1 MNNALATQEAPLPS
15 APSLVTKIAAR
26 YGVDANKLL
35 TTLKATAFRQKPGVE
50 ITNEQMMALMV
61 VADQYQLNPFTKEIY
76 AFEDRGAI
84 VPIVSVDGWSR
95 IINSHSDLDGVEF
108 RYSDAVTI
116 PQGGKPC
123 PEWCEAVIHHKG
135 RSRPTVVR
143 EYLDEVYR
151 PPFNGGRPGPWQTH
165 TKRFL
170 RHKALI
176 QASRVAFGFCG
187 IYDQDEGER
196 IIEGTSARVQATSA
210 DVADLGAKLRERS
223 QQITHEP
230 QIVEVEV
237 EPAEP
242 AEPVAAESAEPMAW
256 VCSECLVRNSDDEQA
271 CTACGAER

>member
-1 MNNALATQEAPLPS
+1 MTAEIATLPS
-15 APSLVTKIAAR
+15 APSLVTKIAGR

-35 TTLKATAFRQKPGVE
+35 GTLKATAFRQKEGVQ
-50 ITNEQMMALMV
+50 ISNEQMMALLV

-95 IINSHSDLDGVEF
+95 IINSHQNLDGIEF
-108 RYSDAVTI
+108 RYSENVVT
-116 PQGGKPC
+116 PPGGKPC
-123 PEWCEAVIHHKG
+123 PEWCEAVIHHKD

-151 PPFNGGRPGPWQTH
+151 APTRFSGPWQTH

-176 QASRVAFGFCG
+176 QAARVAFGFSG

-196 IIEGTSARVQATSA
+196 IIEGHVTRVNDPRP
-210 DVADLGAKLRERS
+210 DVADLGARLRERAALEHQPTPAADVPAAS
-223 QQITHEP
+223 SSEASNAPAAGSITDDP
-230 QIVEVEV
+230 
-237 EPAEP
+237 PGF
-242 AEPVAAESAEPMAW
+242 M
-256 VCSECLVRNSDDEQA
+256 CSECLEHSSPGDE
-271 CTACGAER
+271 CVHCGAPRT